1 MKCSWQLQHFP
12 MLKWSMNIYVIGT
25 GGVGGFF
32 GGKLALAGNDVTFL
46 ARGESY
52 EKIKSEGLVI
62 KSVDGDFSINPAKVI
77 NSYDEITNPDLIFF
91 AVKTYDTEE
100 VAKALAEHVT
110 SESVII
116 SFQNGIRN
124 ELAIQQYVKSAEVYP
139 GIAYVISAKIAPNII
154 SQTGGLKRLVFGD
167 KHNSNNQKLKKIE
180 ELFRDAGIDAIL
192 SSDIEADVWK
202 KYIFI
207 NAFAGMTAL
216 LSSPIGKILENA
228 DYTQMYED
236 CVRENIAIAKKM
248 NVNLP
253 ETIFEDT
260 MKLSRNTNPA
270 AKSSLLIDIENNRR
284 TEIESLNGMIVR
296 LAAECAVDVPVN
308 EKIYRAL
315 NGK

>member
-1 MKCSWQLQHFP
+1 
-12 MLKWSMNIYVIGT
+12 MLKLPMKIYVIGT

-32 GGKLALAGNDVTFL
+32 GGKLSLAGIDVTFF

-216 LSSPIGKILENA
+216 LSSPIGRILENA

-236 CVRENIAIAKKM
+236 CIRENIAVAKKM
-248 NVNLP
+248 NVHLP

-315 NGK
+315 KGK